1 MSARMKGGANLAKY
15 LTGLKQNA
23 TNARRVDV
31 GFFRDATYTD
41 GTSVATV
48 AAVQEFGNDRVPARS
63 FMRTTIA
70 ERSRQW
76 PKAAAAVLR
85 ATGCDARQA
94 LETMGQVA
102 AQEMQSKISEITEP
116 PLAPSTVKQRLK
128 KGSER
133 PDKPLI
139 DTATMINA
147 LRYQVD
153 PGDDS

>member
-15 LTGLKQNA
+15 LADLKQNA
-23 TNARRVDV
+23 TSARRVDV

-76 PKAAAAVLR
+76 PGAAAAVLQ
-85 ATGCDARQA
+85 ATGCNARRA

-116 PLAPSTVKQRLK
+116 PLAASTVKQRGK

-153 PGDDS
+153 SGDDS

>member
-1 MSARMKGGANLAKY
+1 MSARMKGGAKMARY
-15 LTGLKQNA
+15 LTDLKRNA
-23 TNARRVDV
+23 SNAQRVDV
-31 GFFRDATYTD
+31 GFFRGSTYTD
-41 GTSVATV
+41 GTPVATV

-70 ERSRQW
+70 ERGRQW
-76 PKAAAAVLR
+76 PRAAEAVLR
-85 ATGCDARQA
+85 VSNCNARQA
-94 LETMGQVA
+94 LETLGQVA

-116 PLAPSTVKQRLK
+116 QLAPSTVKQRLK

-147 LRYQVD
+147 LRYQVEH
-153 PGDDS
+153 GDDS

>member
-1 MSARMKGGANLAKY
+1 MARY
-15 LTGLKQNA
+15 LTDLKRNA
-23 TNARRVDV
+23 SNAQRVDV

-41 GTSVATV
+41 GTPVATV

-70 ERSRQW
+70 ERGRQW
-76 PKAAAAVLR
+76 PKAAEAVLR
-85 ATGCDARQA
+85 ATNCNARQA

-102 AQEMQSKISEITEP
+102 AQEMQDKISSITEP
-116 PLAPSTVKQRLK
+116 PLAPSTVKQRAK
-128 KGSER
+128 KGSEN

-153 PGDDS
+153 PSDD

>member
-1 MSARMKGGANLAKY
+1 MSARMRGGAKLAKY
-15 LTGLKQNA
+15 LADLKRNA
-23 TNARRVDV
+23 SNAQRVDV

-41 GTSVATV
+41 GTPVATV

-70 ERSRQW
+70 ERGRQW
-76 PKAAAAVLR
+76 PKAAAATLK

-102 AQEMQSKISEITEP
+102 AQEMQDKISSITEP
-116 PLAPSTVKQRLK
+116 PLAPSTVKQRAK
-128 KGSER
+128 KGSEN

-153 PGDDS
+153 PGDD

>member
-15 LTGLKQNA
+15 LADLKRNA
-23 TNARRVDV
+23 TSAQRVDI

-41 GTSVATV
+41 GTPVATV

-76 PKAAAAVLR
+76 PGAAAAVLR

-116 PLAPSTVKQRLK
+116 PLAPSTVRQRLK
-128 KGSER
+128 KGSEV

-139 DTATMINA
+139 DTRTMINA

-153 PGDDS
+153 PSDD

>member
-15 LTGLKQNA
+15 LTELKQNA
-23 TNARRVDV
+23 TSARRVDV
-31 GFFRDATYTD
+31 GFFRDATYPD

-63 FMRTTIA
+63 FMRTTVA

-76 PKAAAAVLR
+76 PGAAAAVLR
-85 ATGCDARQA
+85 ATGCNARQA
-94 LETMGQVA
+94 METMGQVA

-116 PLAPSTVKQRLK
+116 PLAASTVKQREK

-139 DTATMINA
+139 DTATMINS

-153 PGDDS
+153 PSDD